1 MWYVIQT
8 MTGQEAEV
16 LLFMNTILDAELYE
30 ECFVIKAE
38 WMKRLGGKWQLQ
50 VRPLFPGYVFTR
62 TDRSEELF
70 LRLKDVPK
78 FSKLLGTGRYEFVP
92 VRDEEEQFLKRIL
105 NGNRDY
111 TVKLTT
117 VAASED
123 GKILAIDGVL
133 ELFEKNVL
141 RWNLHKRYAVVRVEM
156 LGEEKSVIFGI
167 RLLKDE
173 MTDEMTDKLKKK
185 LLNTLIEN
193 DGK

>member
-8 MTGQEAEV
+8 MTGQEEEV
-16 LLFMNTILDAELYE
+16 MLFMNTILDAELYE

-38 WMKRLGGKWQLQ
+38 WMKRLGGRWQLQ

-62 TDRSEELF
+62 TDRPEELF

-92 VRDEEEQFLKRIL
+92 VRDEEERFLKRIL

-111 TVKLTT
+111 MVKLTT
-117 VAASED
+117 VGASED
-123 GKILAIDGVL
+123 GTILAIDGVL
-133 ELFEKNVL
+133 ELFEKNIL
-141 RWNLHKRYAVVRVEM
+141 RWNLHKRYAVARVEM
-156 LGEEKSVIFGI
+156 LGDEKSVIFGI

-173 MTDEMTDKLKKK
+173 LKHGSKHE
-185 LLNTLIEN
+185 LSNTLFEN
-193 DGK
+193 VGK